1 MFAVPLLILTVL
13 FYIFPLNRST
23 PLSDVLNSYS
33 PSKDSLWAL
42 YDAEELAATHHDGDE
57 VNALTDLAGYVWA
70 DHSLKKPAARTD
82 SQQTTFVKSGVG
94 GLPSLKIHGSHLC
107 TNSEVDTPQS
117 GSVTAIISFRR
128 TAMNT
133 FLSDQDTEWY
143 YFIGQGH
150 DTHWQVR
157 SADTLSNV
165 GLCVGSPDDNYSTRC
180 GIENNEDYV
189 GVFRFNQATQET
201 NDNVYNYRNKALYSS
216 RASLDFNRDLNTG
229 SQAKICIGWS
239 DQAKASNRMYGYIR
253 QVAVYNSYLDDNT
266 VNRIRRLFF
275 EQLPVGANDDLIPYS
290 GSIKLKRDY
299 FFYNHVTITSNL
311 IIQGVPSAGKLT
323 TLHQKSPQRLFE
335 IQSDATLTLKQV
347 KIKGGSG
354 TFDKKKIISTALGY
368 WDFTV
373 SMKDK
378 AGKVGDMRFVKGSA
392 SIGDGGADG
401 EGLRLTAPNDAVKTR
416 FLASRKLPIRK
427 TLVAWVTLEDLNVT
441 GGAVISIINEAEKFT
456 ALVFAENQA
465 GKWIV
470 GSDWHKRTKNVA
482 PSQETNAGEKI
493 FIAAT
498 FDEQLKNNNVVI
510 QMYRNGVKYGEP
522 YRKNKNNQYLHAQ
535 TQIFEA
541 GTWGVLIGPRHGTSG
556 AIDATVHQIGV
567 WDRALSEY
575 EIATLYGKYTSP
587 GGILITQGSLNI
599 INSVLTGYGWKGMV
613 DGRYIFDRANDQTVT
628 IENSVLS
635 YGFGETKWGNF
646 YDGKRGCA
654 GAYINLYLS
663 SSEQWEITELATVND
678 HYCF

>member
-133 FLSDQDTEWY
+133 FLSDQDTKWY

-165 GLCVGSPDDNYSTRC
+165 GLCVGYPDDNYSTRC

-201 NDNVYNYRNKALYSS
+201 NDNVYNYRNKTLYSS

-239 DQAKASNRMYGYIR
+239 DQAKASERMYGYIR

-275 EQLPVGANDDLIPYS
+275 EQLP
-290 GSIKLKRDY
+290 
-299 FFYNHVTITSNL
+299 
-311 IIQGVPSAGKLT
+311 
-323 TLHQKSPQRLFE
+323 
-335 IQSDATLTLKQV
+335 
-347 KIKGGSG
+347 
-354 TFDKKKIISTALGY
+354 
-368 WDFTV
+368 
-373 SMKDK
+373 
-378 AGKVGDMRFVKGSA
+378 
-392 SIGDGGADG
+392 
-401 EGLRLTAPNDAVKTR
+401 
-416 FLASRKLPIRK
+416 
-427 TLVAWVTLEDLNVT
+427 
-441 GGAVISIINEAEKFT
+441 
-456 ALVFAENQA
+456 
-465 GKWIV
+465 
-470 GSDWHKRTKNVA
+470 
-482 PSQETNAGEKI
+482 
-493 FIAAT
+493 
-498 FDEQLKNNNVVI
+498 
-510 QMYRNGVKYGEP
+510 
-522 YRKNKNNQYLHAQ
+522 
-535 TQIFEA
+535 
-541 GTWGVLIGPRHGTSG
+541 
-556 AIDATVHQIGV
+556 
-567 WDRALSEY
+567 
-575 EIATLYGKYTSP
+575 
-587 GGILITQGSLNI
+587 
-599 INSVLTGYGWKGMV
+599 
-613 DGRYIFDRANDQTVT
+613 
-628 IENSVLS
+628 
-635 YGFGETKWGNF
+635 
-646 YDGKRGCA
+646 
-654 GAYINLYLS
+654 
-663 SSEQWEITELATVND
+663 
-678 HYCF
+678 